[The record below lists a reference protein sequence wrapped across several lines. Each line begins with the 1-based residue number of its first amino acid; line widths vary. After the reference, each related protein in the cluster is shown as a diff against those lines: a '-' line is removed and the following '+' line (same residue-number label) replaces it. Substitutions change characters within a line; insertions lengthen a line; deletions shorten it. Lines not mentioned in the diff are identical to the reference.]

1 VKCVLHLCFAYP
13 SWARVTR
20 MSLENNPN
28 LLPDASLGRRLLAL
42 VIDWTMCRLIAAL
55 LSPSV
60 IPDNT
65 FSTLIIFFLEVCLFT
80 ITFQASAG
88 QRIMAIK
95 VVTYPDQRRVR
106 PTKVILRTVLIC
118 LVLPA
123 VFTKDGRALH
133 DHFANS
139 QTVRERY

>member
-1 VKCVLHLCFAYP
+1 MLHLCFAYP
-13 SWARVTR
+13 RWARVAR
-20 MSLENNPN
+20 MSWEDNPN
-28 LLPDASLGRRLLAL
+28 LLPAASLGRRLLAL

-65 FSTLIIFFLEVCLFT
+65 FSTLIIFYLEVCLFT

-106 PTKVILRTVLIC
+106 PTKILLRTLLIC

-123 VFTKDGRALH
+123 VFTNNGRALH
-133 DHFANS
+133 DNFKNS

>member
-1 VKCVLHLCFAYP
+1 MLHLCFAYP
-13 SWARVTR
+13 RWARVAR
-20 MSLENNPN
+20 MSWENNPS

-60 IPDNT
+60 IPYNT
-65 FSTLIIFFLEVCLFT
+65 FSTLIIFYLEVCLFT

-106 PTKVILRTVLIC
+106 PTKILLRTLLIC

-123 VFTKDGRALH
+123 VFTNNGRALH
-133 DHFANS
+133 DHFTNS

>member
-1 VKCVLHLCFAYP
+1 VLHLCFTFS
-13 SWARVTR
+13 SWARVAR
-20 MSLENNPN
+20 MSWEATPN
-28 LLPDASLGRRLLAL
+28 LLPEASLGRRLLAL
-42 VIDWTMCRLIAAL
+42 VIDWTMCRLIAGL
-55 LSPSV
+55 LSPAV

-65 FSTLIIFFLEVCLFT
+65 FSTLIIFYIEVCLFT
-80 ITFQASAG
+80 IAFSASAG

-95 VVTYPDQRRVR
+95 VVTYPDQQRVKFGR
-106 PTKVILRTVLIC
+106 IVLRTFLIC

-123 VFTKDGRALH
+123 VFTNNGRPLH